1 MLLNIICIFFQIY
14 DFAKTV
20 NFRHVDCYCNL
31 SKPVSYL
38 KTPFL
43 FNEKNV
49 SSIIWYLEYHAN
61 SQFEF
66 QYFFLL
72 GQIYRY
78 IIFDIMQFIVY
89 IAQNL
94 VTATSFLQSQ
104 ILNTVILRC
113 RGIFLIFLAQIY
125 LNNGLIMS
133 TKLSDHTTWNIC
145 YGKCLGNL

>member
-1 MLLNIICIFFQIY
+1 MCHETKFSTCFTPRTIDSSLLGTHKSKLHGSMAIHFVQNNFMLLNIICIFFQIY

-78 IIFDIMQFIVY
+78 IIFDIM
-89 IAQNL
+89 
-94 VTATSFLQSQ
+94 
-104 ILNTVILRC
+104 
-113 RGIFLIFLAQIY
+113 
-125 LNNGLIMS
+125 
-133 TKLSDHTTWNIC
+133 
-145 YGKCLGNL
+145 

>member
-1 MLLNIICIFFQIY
+1 MCHETKFSTCFTPRTIDSSLYQMTWYTQVQASWFNGHSFCSEQFYVANIICIFFQIY

-78 IIFDIMQFIVY
+78 IIFDIM
-89 IAQNL
+89 
-94 VTATSFLQSQ
+94 
-104 ILNTVILRC
+104 
-113 RGIFLIFLAQIY
+113 
-125 LNNGLIMS
+125 
-133 TKLSDHTTWNIC
+133 
-145 YGKCLGNL
+145 